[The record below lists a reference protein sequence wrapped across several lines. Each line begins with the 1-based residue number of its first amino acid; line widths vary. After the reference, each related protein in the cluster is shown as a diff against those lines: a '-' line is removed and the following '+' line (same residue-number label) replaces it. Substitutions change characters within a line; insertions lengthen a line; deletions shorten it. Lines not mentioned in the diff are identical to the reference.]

1 MCNHGVC
8 FRMLLMIH
16 IDVQMLDYDCIPPVQ
31 VCTNTNIQILL
42 NFIILI
48 LHSFMLCIITIEP
61 PDIIER
67 MENND
72 VSITLHE
79 IQMSDKAKSM

>member
-1 MCNHGVC
+1 
-8 FRMLLMIH
+8 
-16 IDVQMLDYDCIPPVQ
+16 MLDYDCIPPVE
-31 VCTNTNIQILL
+31 VCTNTNIIKILL

-48 LHSFMLCIITIEP
+48 LHSFMLCIIIIEP
-61 PDIIER
+61 PDIIKR
-67 MENND
+67 MESND

>member
-1 MCNHGVC
+1 
-8 FRMLLMIH
+8 
-16 IDVQMLDYDCIPPVQ
+16 MLDYDCIPPVE
-31 VCTNTNIQILL
+31 VCTNTNIIKILL

-67 MENND
+67 MESND
-72 VSITLHE
+72 VSITLRE
-79 IQMSDKAKSM
+79 IQMSDKAKGM